1 MAIRLQN
8 ILIGKLKTI
17 NNMGPQHKWN
27 VEQMLKKA
35 HEKKEYSSALPKNS
49 INTPLNPSIEELLP
63 KLDHYREENERLRN
77 NNENYKLDLI
87 EARQKLHNILEI
99 INK

>member
-1 MAIRLQN
+1 
-8 ILIGKLKTI
+8 
-17 NNMGPQHKWN
+17 MGPQHKWN

-35 HEKKEYSSALPKNS
+35 HEKKEHATALPKNS
-49 INTPLNPSIEELLP
+49 INTPLNPSTEDILA

-77 NNENYKLDLI
+77 NNKNYKLDLI